1 MKAEI
6 QAAVKSAYLQYGLKL
21 ESIEK
26 IVNAIEVRL
35 SAGTI
40 EPENLQ
46 TAIKAE
52 VEIYRPL
59 LAVMQ
64 SEIDSSKVK
73 RPTDPPT
80 PIVNP
85 PAPAD
90 DSTTALLKTL
100 MEKITGLEN
109 KDAEHRKA
117 TTKQELITKALE
129 ISGKQG
135 ATNSTLLKKAIKL
148 IDIQDDMTAEQ
159 ISGLALSEYNE
170 LQSSI
175 SKDGAVP
182 IIPALGDKATVE
194 AAQKKGVDLVD
205 KFLGKAKA

>member
-6 QAAVKSAYLQYGLKL
+6 QAAVKSAYLQYGLKP

-52 VEIYRPL
+52 VEIYKPL

-73 RPTDPPT
+73 KPTE
-80 PIVNP
+80 V
-85 PAPAD
+85 PAPAPIAAPAENE
-90 DSTTALLKTL
+90 TATLLKTL

-109 KDAEHRKA
+109 KDIEQRKV
-117 TTKQELITKALE
+117 TTKQELISNAKKKASE
-129 ISGKQG
+129 SG
-135 ATNSTLLKKAIKL
+135 ATNQEMLNDAMRLISIDEGMTDDQASQLAIK
-148 IDIQDDMTAEQ
+148 
-159 ISGLALSEYNE
+159 EYNRM
-170 LQSSI
+170 QSSY

-182 IIPALGDKATVE
+182 IIPALGDKATVD
-194 AAQKKGVDLVD
+194 AAQAKGVALVD
-205 KFLGKAKA
+205 KFLGKPKA